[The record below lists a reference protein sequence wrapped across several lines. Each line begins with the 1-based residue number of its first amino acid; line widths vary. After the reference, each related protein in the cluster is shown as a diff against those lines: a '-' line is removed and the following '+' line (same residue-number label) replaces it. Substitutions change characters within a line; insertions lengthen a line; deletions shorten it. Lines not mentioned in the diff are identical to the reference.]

1 MAITLSTTTP
11 KNESGHTSSLWMEAS
26 WLSNNW
32 PTLTSDAQADVCVV
46 GAGIAGLTTAYLLS
60 LEGKSVIVLEGG
72 QIAQGESARTTAQ
85 LVNALDNR
93 YFRLEELHGASG
105 ARLAAESHTAAID
118 RIEAIVSKENISCD
132 FERLDGYLFAS
143 TEETTD
149 VLDKELDAA
158 HRCGL
163 KDIAFAPRAPL
174 VSGFDTGRCL
184 RFPRQAQFQPLLYL
198 EALAQA
204 VKRNGGRIFTQ
215 TQVKEFKG
223 GSPNE
228 VITGNGLKVSAND
241 LVVATNTPVNDW
253 VTMHTKQAAYRSYV
267 VGMRVPKGAITKAL
281 YWDTADPF
289 HYVRLQSAAH
299 HDVLIVGG
307 EDHKTGQAEDTDAR
321 FDRLEAWA
329 RARFPMAAETEY
341 RWSGQVM
348 ETNDGLAFIGRNPG
362 ERNVYIVT
370 GDCGTGMTHGTIA
383 GMVLTDQIMGRK
395 NEWESL
401 YDPSRIS
408 PSAAAEFAKENLNVL
423 AQFSDYV
430 TGGDVDSLNEIARGN
445 GAILRRGLKKVAAYR
460 DTEGTVHELSAVWK
474 ALSRRSVQISQ
485 ATSYRIVTSILVPG
499 CV

>member
-11 KNESGHTSSLWMEAS
+11 KNESGHTSSLWMDAS

-143 TEETTD
+143 PEDTTD
-149 VLDKELDAA
+149 VLDRELDAA

-267 VGMRVPKGAITKAL
+267 VGMRVPKGTIAKAL

-307 EDHKTGQAEDTDAR
+307 EDSCHPINRSVSSSTLFDYKRLDIFVEPVACAPSGTTSERLGAQPFMFPAEKAR
-321 FDRLEAWA
+321 L
-329 RARFPMAAETEY
+329 AAMERSRGGY
-341 RWSGQVM
+341 R
-348 ETNDGLAFIGRNPG
+348 IG
-362 ERNVYIVT
+362 
-370 GDCGTGMTHGTIA
+370 HS
-383 GMVLTDQIMGRK
+383 
-395 NEWESL
+395 ESE
-401 YDPSRIS
+401 PAASTK
-408 PSAAAEFAKENLNVL
+408 PSAVDLNND
-423 AQFSDYV
+423 F
-430 TGGDVDSLNEIARGN
+430 TGINGRG
-445 GAILRRGLKKVAAYR
+445 G
-460 DTEGTVHELSAVWK
+460 
-474 ALSRRSVQISQ
+474 
-485 ATSYRIVTSILVPG
+485 RIRTCDLLVPKF
-499 CV
+499 